1 MGKWGNGAMVQ
12 LFVSD
17 CEQDLIVW
25 GSSAMVQLFVHCVT
39 SAVLGEGVEMDVSC
53 FTCP

>member
-1 MGKWGNGAMVQ
+1 MWLE

-25 GSSAMVQLFVHCVT
+25 GNGAMVQLFVHCVT
-39 SAVLGEGVEMDVSC
+39 SAVLGEGVEMHVSC